1 MTSTRR
7 KKVSDTRV
15 DILVFGAHADDVELS
30 CGGTVA
36 LAVAEG
42 KRVGIVDLTHGEMG
56 TRGTP
61 QTRLR
66 ESQEAGKALGAVFRE
81 RLDFGDGGLRTGRAE
96 EQDLI
101 RLIRRHQPSIV
112 IAPLPDDR
120 HPDHV
125 RAGRLIT
132 EASFYAGL
140 SKMDTGQ
147 KAHRPQAILYYLLN
161 YIPHPSFIV
170 DVTSTWK
177 TKQKAINAYVSQFYN
192 PRSKEPDTFIAR
204 KSFLDMIDARGKH
217 FGAMIGAGYGEAFLS
232 KQPPRVQDLISAY
245 EGREVS

>member
-1 MTSTRR
+1 MSSTRR
-7 KKVSDTRV
+7 KKTSDTRV

-36 LAVAEG
+36 LAVSEG

-61 QTRLR
+61 QTRLH
-66 ESQEAGKALGAVFRE
+66 ESQKASKALGAEFRE
-81 RLDFGDGGLRTGRAE
+81 RLDFGDGGLRTGKDE
-96 EQDLI
+96 EQELI

-120 HPDHV
+120 HPDHT

-147 KAHRPQAILYYLLN
+147 KAHRPQAVLYYLLN

-177 TKQKAINAYVSQFYN
+177 TKEKAISAYASQFYN
-192 PRSKEPDTFIAR
+192 PRSKEPDTFIAK

-217 FGAMIGAGYGEAFLS
+217 FGAMIGAGYGEAFVS
-232 KQPPRVQDLISAY
+232 KQPPRVQDLIKAY